1 MARKKTQKDRIED
14 PESAPISW
22 IGVHLEDVTGPAT
35 MYEIRLGEGQAY
47 LGRLIST
54 FGYLAQVQG
63 HSINENDP
71 REIGQYALAISG
83 KGNPLPED
91 GTADSIREYA
101 CSFLLRLIRNGI
113 LFRRSEDPNDS
124 RYHLIYSPE
133 VDETARKRAEA
144 IAKGRK
150 GGEASARSRAMK
162 KAREGEPQH
171 AATNESPKIQADM
184 LTAPMVG
191 AWNRTNRP
199 AY

>member
-1 MARKKTQKDRIED
+1 MARKKTQKATIED

-22 IGVHLEDVTGPAT
+22 IGVHLEDITGPAT

-47 LGRLIST
+47 LGRLLST
-54 FGYLAQVQG
+54 LGYLAQVQG
-63 HSINENDP
+63 HSVSENDP

-83 KGNPLPED
+83 KDSPLPED

-101 CSFLLRLIRNGI
+101 CSFLMKLVQAGI
-113 LFRRSEDPNDS
+113 LFRRSEDPNDP
-124 RYHLIYSPE
+124 RYHLLFSPE

-144 IAKGRK
+144 IEKGRK
-150 GGEASARSRAMK
+150 GGEASARSRAAK
-162 KAREGEPQH
+162 KAREAEARQ
-171 AATNESPKIQADM
+171 ADADESPKNRADM
-184 LTAPMVG
+184 LTSPMVD